1 MTTRKNIMSN
11 QYLRLTKN
19 VDNILDKHNVLPNI
33 DDHDFCDILYMFNV
47 YFMDCT
53 ENNYKEKIDNLLNI
67 ASIKLTY
74 EELHKIYE
82 PIYNFVK
89 WYKNLN

>member
-1 MTTRKNIMSN
+1 
-11 QYLRLTKN
+11 
-19 VDNILDKHNVLPNI
+19 
-33 DDHDFCDILYMFNV
+33 
-47 YFMDCT
+47 MDCT